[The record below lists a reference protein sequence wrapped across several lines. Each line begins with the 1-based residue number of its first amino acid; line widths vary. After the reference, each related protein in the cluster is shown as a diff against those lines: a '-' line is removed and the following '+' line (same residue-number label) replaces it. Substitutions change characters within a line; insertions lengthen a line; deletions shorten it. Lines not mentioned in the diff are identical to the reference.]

1 MDSLLPLITQYGYPL
16 LALVVFLEAIGLPVP
31 AAPALLAAGAAAA
44 KGILDP
50 WQCLGV
56 ALAAMLCGDVLLFL
70 LGRWTGWWLLGI
82 LCRVSINPEACIYS
96 SAAQFYKRGRV
107 ALLIAKFL
115 PGLNTMAPPIAG
127 SMNMHPL
134 VFLRYDLGGA
144 LLYVLVYGLVG
155 FSFSGAIGA
164 IAEWLGTLG
173 RALGFIVALVFGSY
187 IAWRVWR
194 GYRARKLDTIERVSA
209 AELAAMMN
217 EDILIADVRSHG
229 YYDERAER
237 IQGSIRIEP
246 NRLPEA
252 IAALP
257 TDKRVYLYCSCQSE
271 ATSQRVAEI
280 LREAGLEARVLQGG
294 LSGWKKGGHPMER
307 VPAED
312 VVHLP
317 KFA

>member
-44 KGILDP
+44 KGILNP
-50 WQCLGV
+50 WQCLG
-56 ALAAMLCGDVLLFL
+56 AAAAAMMAGDILLFF

-82 LCRVSINPEACIYS
+82 LCRVSMNPEACIYS
-96 SAAQFYKRGRV
+96 SASQFYKRGRV
-107 ALLIAKFL
+107 ALLIAKFV

-144 LLYVLVYGLVG
+144 LLYVLVYGLLG
-155 FSFSGAIGA
+155 YSFSGAIGA

-173 RALGFIVALVFGSY
+173 RALSFVVAFVAVVYVG
-187 IAWRVWR
+187 WRFWR
-194 GYRARKLDTIERVSA
+194 SYRARKLDTIERISA
-209 AELAAMMN
+209 DQLAALVG
-217 EDILIADVRSHG
+217 EEILIADVRSHG
-229 YYDERAER
+229 YYDATAER
-237 IQGSIRIEP
+237 IRGSIRIEP
-246 NRLPEA
+246 NLLAEA
-252 IAALP
+252 MAALP
-257 TDKRVYLYCSCQSE
+257 MNKPVYLYCSCQSE
-271 ATSQRVAEI
+271 ATSQRVAEL
-280 LREAGLEARVLQGG
+280 LRESGLVAIVLEGG
-294 LSGWKKGGHPMER
+294 LSAWKKAGHPMER

-317 KFA
+317 KFV